1 MSLVAVSIDKL
12 DRMFCEV
19 DLGQLKLGNAI
30 HNRAVLLESLVPLF
44 HTKASKDI
52 PRLAFKEGGDGKVRS
67 EGASSQGLLFIHR
80 LSFFNVTLLYIEPG
94 SCFIVRRARFL
105 LFVHHLSLDV
115 TPLYVFPY
123 ADHIHCI
130 LTLIICVLHLR
141 LMQIALVGHVLHNI
155 ITWWCLWKY
164 GFLWCNSW

>member
-1 MSLVAVSIDKL
+1 MRFYCTRLYRFNMSLVAVSIDKL

-52 PRLAFKEGGDGKVRS
+52 PRLALKEGGDGKVQS

-80 LSFFNVTLLYIEPG
+80 LSFFRRYSIVHRARVLLYCTSSQVLALRSSPFFRCY
-94 SCFIVRRARFL
+94 SIVR
-105 LFVHHLSLDV
+105 VSL
-115 TPLYVFPY
+115 
-123 ADHIHCI
+123 C
-130 LTLIICVLHLR
+130 
-141 LMQIALVGHVLHNI
+141 
-155 ITWWCLWKY
+155 
-164 GFLWCNSW
+164 